1 MQQQVGPMVEEK
13 VAAALVKEAQ
23 ARQAWGR
30 ELLAEVAAA
39 SGVTFTRFVQ
49 ERSRPWAHRT
59 ALEFRGRRWTYQ
71 EMWHGVDRA
80 RQALADRGVV
90 PESSVA
96 LWLNNSDLYVIWYL
110 AILGLGAVA
119 VPLNNRFVPRE
130 AAYVLEHSQA
140 VLLLSEQ
147 EFEPQISQVKAHHG
161 TEVPVVWLDAHRPHD
176 QMAMLPRQVEP
187 EVSSRTP
194 AALYYTSGTTGQPKG
209 VIHTHPGLIAD
220 ALQSAQAWQCTFEGA
235 KALAITPL
243 FHIAFHTIFLPVFF
257 FGGALV
263 VSTYETQ
270 GTLRT
275 IEQENITVFFGVPSI
290 LLLMVDKA
298 KALGLTLPSVKTVM
312 FGAAPMT
319 ISKLGEV
326 QALFPH
332 ADLIHG
338 MGQTESGG
346 TLVTLPGF
354 ASAARAGSVG
364 IALPAVEVA
373 IFDEQD
379 HPMPAGTVG
388 ELVARGPN
396 VMLGYLRNP
405 DANAQTLRNGWL
417 HTGDLGYQTEEGLV
431 YLVDRKKDMIIRG
444 GENIYSSEVEQVLLR
459 HPAVKSAAV
468 VGQRDALFGE
478 QVAAFIVLDPESQL
492 PNVQQLIEHC
502 RQQLADYKVP
512 VTIEFRTEMPL
523 TATGKIRKNE
533 LRDSLPPFS
542 RTPPGV

>member
-1 MQQQVGPMVEEK
+1 MKEAD
-13 VAAALVKEAQ
+13 VAAALVQEAQ
-23 ARQAWGR
+23 AREVWGR
-30 ELLAEVAAA
+30 ELMATVAAS
-39 SGVTFTRFVQ
+39 SGQTFTHFMRQ
-49 ERSRPWAHRT
+49 RARSWDDRPALTFEHRT
-59 ALEFRGRRWTYQ
+59 WTYR
-71 EMWHGVDRA
+71 ELWDAIDRA
-80 RQALADRGVV
+80 RHTLADRGVA
-90 PESSVA
+90 PGNSVG

-110 AILGLGAVA
+110 AVLGLGAVA
-119 VPLNNRFVPRE
+119 VPLNNRFVARE

-140 VLLLSEQ
+140 VLLLSEA
-147 EFEPQISQVKAHHG
+147 EFEPLIAKLKTEHSI
-161 TEVPVVWLDAHRPHD
+161 EVPLLLLRTDDPFGHMSATAWH
-176 QMAMLPRQVEP
+176 Q
-187 EVSSRTP
+187 EVKVQAQSP

-220 ALQSAQAWQCTFEGA
+220 ALQSAMAWQCTFEGA

-257 FGGALV
+257 FGGSVV
-263 VSTYETQ
+263 VSTYDTHS
-270 GTLRT
+270 TLRA
-275 IEQENITVFFGVPSI
+275 IDSDDITVFFGVPSI

-298 KALGLTLPSVKTVM
+298 KALGMTLAKVKTVM

-326 QALFPH
+326 QALFPQ
-332 ADLIHG
+332 AALIHG

-373 IFDEQD
+373 IFDEHDQVV
-379 HPMPAGTVG
+379 PRGSVG

-396 VMLGYLRNP
+396 VMLGYFRNP
-405 DANAQTLRNGWL
+405 SATAQTLRNGWL

-468 VGQRDALFGE
+468 VGQRDTLFGE
-478 QVAAFIVLDPESQL
+478 QVAAFIVPDPQGPELSAEQL
-492 PNVQQLIEHC
+492 SEHC
-502 RQQLADYKVP
+502 KRELADYKVP
-512 VTIEFRTEMPL
+512 VTFVFRTEMPL
-523 TATGKIRKNE
+523 TATGKIKKNE
-533 LRDSLPPFS
+533 LRDSLPAYS
-542 RTPPGV
+542 RSASSS